1 MLELLMCLSLKGGR
15 EPQGDMCVV
24 WGASGDVW
32 VGWELQGI
40 CGVGGEPQTI

>member
-1 MLELLMCLSLKGGR
+1 M
-15 EPQGDMCVV
+15 EPQRICWWV
-24 WGASGDVW
+24 GASGDVW